1 MSTKRLFSL
10 CVTFLCI
17 LIAAG
22 DLHAV
27 VASPH
32 THELAQPDG
41 SVINAR
47 QWGDEWLHGW
57 ETVEGYAIVKNSA
70 GLWVY
75 ADRDSTGRLYPTKV
89 SADSLAPEEFPRF
102 LRPEGEVARKA
113 LRNRKESSSKVVSST
128 GTAKIP
134 ILLINFSDTTS
145 TNTATEF
152 ESLLFGTTPSIATGP
167 GSMNDY
173 YQEVS
178 YGVFSVSSGPSG
190 VSSWQTAAKGHD
202 YYGQNDASGNDLH
215 PGELVKE
222 AVLAADAAGFDFS
235 QYDND
240 GDGKVDVVMIVHQ
253 GTGEEF
259 GGVGTASD
267 IWSHRWSLTY
277 EGTGSFVVDGVTIDD
292 YTVQPE
298 RGVNT
303 IMGIG
308 VFAHEFGHAL
318 GLPDLY
324 DTDGS
329 SEGLGD
335 WCLMASGSWN
345 KITNYQDTPAHMSAW
360 CKYFLDWV
368 APTVVSGTLT
378 NEGIDQAATTA
389 DVYQLLSGGKTS
401 GEYFLVENRQ
411 KSEFDQGLPGD
422 GLLIWHIDGTV
433 ISNNMNSNS
442 VNNSECYP
450 GGPSCAT
457 SHYGVVL
464 VPADNL
470 WDLEKYN
477 NQGDTGDPYPGA
489 TSNTSF
495 TGSSSPGSNLHS
507 GSASGA
513 SVTGISTSNN
523 QMTATLSVDTSVTTS
538 IGSSTTTS
546 TSGNG
551 CPPGYPIDCGNG
563 WCCAST
569 HPVCGT
575 GPDVSL
581 CFQGPCPSEVALDS
595 EVTKLAVLREMRD
608 TRMAG
613 SCEGKSLIDLYYEH
627 AEEISGILL
636 ADQGLQMIT
645 ANVLGEIVEKAAA
658 LNDNGEVEINR
669 ELVGNILK
677 IAEEIS
683 ANGGPVLKRAVK
695 KIKRE
700 IKKGDLFRQIGVT
713 VTE

>member
-1 MSTKRLFSL
+1 
-10 CVTFLCI
+10 
-17 LIAAG
+17 
-22 DLHAV
+22 
-27 VASPH
+27 
-32 THELAQPDG
+32 
-41 SVINAR
+41 
-47 QWGDEWLHGW
+47 
-57 ETVEGYAIVKNSA
+57 
-70 GLWVY
+70 
-75 ADRDSTGRLYPTKV
+75 
-89 SADSLAPEEFPRF
+89 
-102 LRPEGEVARKA
+102 
-113 LRNRKESSSKVVSST
+113 
-128 GTAKIP
+128 
-134 ILLINFSDTTS
+134 
-145 TNTATEF
+145 
-152 ESLLFGTTPSIATGP
+152 
-167 GSMNDY
+167 MNDY
-173 YQEVS
+173 YKEVS

-190 VSSWQTAAKGHD
+190 VSGWHTASAGHD
-202 YYGQNDASGNDLH
+202 YYGQNDSMGYDMYPAQ
-215 PGELVKE
+215 LVKE

-240 GDGKVDVVMIVHQ
+240 GDGKVDVVNIVHQ
-253 GTGEEF
+253 GPGEEES
-259 GGVGTASD
+259 GNAND
-267 IWSHRWSLTY
+267 IWSHSWSLSSA
-277 EGTGSFVVDGVTIDD
+277 GVGSVSVDGVTVND
-292 YTVQPE
+292 YVIQPE
-298 RGVNT
+298 RWSGGGMIT
-303 IMGIG
+303 IG
-308 VFAHEFGHAL
+308 VFAHEFGHAM

-324 DTDGS
+324 DTDNS
-329 SEGLGD
+329 SGGIGD
-335 WCLMASGSWN
+335 WGIMASGSYN
-345 KITNYQDTPAHMSAW
+345 QTTNSGDTPAHMSAW
-360 CKYFLDWV
+360 CKYYLGWV
-368 APTVVSGTLT
+368 TPTSVSGTLT
-378 NEGIDQAATTA
+378 DEPIDQAATTA
-389 DVYQLLSGGKTS
+389 DVYQLLSGTKTS

-411 KSEFDQGLPGD
+411 KSGFDYGLQGD

-433 ISNNMNSNS
+433 ISNNLSSNT
-442 VNNSECYP
+442 VNDSECYP

-457 SHYGVVL
+457 THYGVAL
-464 VPADNL
+464 VPADDL
-470 WDLEKYN
+470 WDLEKN
-477 NQGDTGDPYPGA
+477 SGQGDTGDPYPGS

-495 TGSSSPGSNLHS
+495 TGSSSPDSNLYS

-513 SVTGISTSNN
+513 SVTGISSSAS
-523 QMTATLSVDTSVTTS
+523 QMTATLSIDTSVTTS
-538 IGSSTTTS
+538 IGSSTTTTTNGS
-546 TSGNG
+546 G

-575 GPDVSL
+575 GPDVGL

-613 SCEGKSLIDLYYEH
+613 SCKGKSLIDLYYEH